1 MNPIR
6 ELFAEGCWTE
16 LLAETRTEAEVLSSF
31 LKDLNGLKNR
41 QDRFSVNIT
50 VDLLS

>member
-6 ELFAEGCWTE
+6 ELFAEGCRTE
-16 LLAETRTEAEVLSSF
+16 LLAVTRTEAEVSSSF
-31 LKDLNGLKNR
+31 LKGLNGLKNR
-41 QDRFSVNIT
+41 QGRYSVNIA